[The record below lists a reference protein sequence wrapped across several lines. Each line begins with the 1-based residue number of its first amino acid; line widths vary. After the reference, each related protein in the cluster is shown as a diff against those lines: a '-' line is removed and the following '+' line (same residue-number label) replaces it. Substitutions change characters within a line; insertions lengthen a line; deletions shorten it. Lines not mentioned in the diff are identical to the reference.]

1 MNIIRI
7 IEDTGLPERA
17 GRINKKTWT
26 SIKTAKGNSAF
37 FPDGDQ
43 IIVASNPFEP
53 QYILFAV
60 DEDLEDD
67 TLYVSS
73 DIKALLYSNKDFL
86 KY

>member
-1 MNIIRI
+1 MSKISI
-7 IEDTGLPERA
+7 IEDPGLPDRS
-17 GRINKKTWT
+17 GRINKKTWV
-26 SIKTAKGNSAF
+26 SIKEAKGANAF
-37 FPDGDQ
+37 FPSGDQ

-73 DIKALLYSNKDFL
+73 DIKSLLYSDKDFL
-86 KY
+86 DY